1 MSRGRERYSRNHG
14 LKLTDR
20 ILSPVQEWQVLL
32 TLLFN
37 AGLMLCDLSLFPPL
51 LSQGGH
57 LLKFSAS
64 FPLDNYYYNRFFRKV
79 NTFFQKNWKNIL
91 DEIRLNLLRLFIF
104 LGRWWE
110 LNPLSPKANVSKG
123 ATLSYLSLLI
133 RGSPFYLTAI
143 CTLIVSYFKEF
154 VKREF
159 QISLK
164 IC

>member
-1 MSRGRERYSRNHG
+1 MSRGRARYSRNHG
-14 LKLTDR
+14 IKLTEGYFVYSKMTDLR
-20 ILSPVQEWQVLL
+20 TFFSI
-32 TLLFN
+32 TD
-37 AGLMLCDLSLFPPL
+37 LCCAIYPFSPL

-57 LLKFSAS
+57 LLQFSAS